1 MATALPLS
9 ATGMSKSLSQ
19 IAFDF
24 GETPLPSVAPTP
36 PAIIEIMEEELV
48 DKNDSEP
55 ENTVVAE
62 PESIDLTQP
71 TIDAT
76 EPAEQEIEVK
86 KKQPGAVR
94 GRKSLREASLTADM
108 IDIPSDEELFKKSYY
123 PIGQVAKM
131 FKENQSLIRYWETE
145 FTILKPKKNGK
156 GDRLFRPEDV
166 KNLVLIHDLLRRRK
180 FTIEGAK
187 EYLKKN
193 KKAEDHF
200 AMIQSLQQIKSF
212 LLEIKASL

>member
-1 MATALPLS
+1 
-9 ATGMSKSLSQ
+9 MSKSLSQ

-36 PAIIEIMEEELV
+36 PAIIEIKEEDPV
-48 DKNDSEP
+48 DSNEEP
-55 ENTVVAE
+55 EVAILAEAE
-62 PESIDLTQP
+62 PEVIDLTEP
-71 TIDAT
+71 TIEET
-76 EPAEQEIEVK
+76 PEPPIEVK
-86 KKQPGAVR
+86 RKLPGAAVR
-94 GRKSLREASLTADM
+94 GRKSLKEASLAADM
-108 IDIPSDEELFKKSYY
+108 IDVPSDEELFKKSYY

-187 EYLKKN
+187 DYLKKN